1 METSN
6 EILIDYLDGQ
16 LNPESYASVESRIQ
30 TDKTVANELEY
41 LKLAIDT
48 VQQGSIRDKVSTI
61 RKSFENNSTSTA
73 KPHVAIVRNMY
84 RTGLR
89 IAAVFILFIGL
100 TVLYKYIS
108 VSSQV
113 LYERE
118 FTAYELGSTRGPA
131 LNDAEANAFRNQ
143 NWKEVIA
150 VHAAEINP
158 SNKSNFL
165 AAIAEMQQSHFPEA
179 VRFFESVLNSKSGDK
194 SYKEEAEYY
203 ISLAYLMNHQE
214 NKAIQMLGKIKADPN
229 HTYYPMAS
237 KISGIDLKIIELK
250 YK

>member
-61 RKSFENNSTSTA
+61 RKSFEINSTSTA

-113 LYERE
+113 LYER
-118 FTAYELGSTRGPA
+118 A
-131 LNDAEANAFRNQ
+131 DAFRNQ